1 MTVALIIL
9 GALVGVGLL
18 LWLLHKPEE
27 REATGTAEPPH
38 NEPSHDELPRDGV
51 PSQPSPD
58 DDSGECCGMHMTC
71 EKDSLLAAVSEKPEY
86 YEDEELDRFA
96 GKGADAYAPEE
107 IEEFRDVLLT
117 LRPDEIAPWARSLQL
132 RGITL
137 PAEVREELLMIVAE
151 ARAARDGRN
160 ANR

>member
-9 GALVGVGLL
+9 AALMGVGLL
-18 LWLLHKPEE
+18 LYLLHKPEE
-27 REATGTAEPPH
+27 EGAAGAAEQPH
-38 NEPSHDELPRDGV
+38 DKVQPQTSR
-51 PSQPSPD
+51 QPSAAD
-58 DDSGECCGMHMTC
+58 DDSQECCGMHMTC

-96 GKGADAYAPEE
+96 GKSADAYAPDE

-117 LRPDEIAPWARSLQL
+117 LRPDDIAPWARSLQL

-137 PAEVREELLMIVAE
+137 PTEVREELLMIVAE
-151 ARAARDGRN
+151 ARAARDGKN
-160 ANR
+160 L